1 MDSTALPWLAC
12 RRAGAVW
19 ETVLETGW
27 DAAPPGPRRVA
38 ALFGVVLAEEAHGLE
53 RAGML
58 AAQERE
64 RQTQARLAELGALAA
79 AVAHDVRNP
88 LNIIG
93 MAVAMADPDTR
104 AEVSEQI
111 GRIARLTD
119 DLLEYAKPWSVTPS
133 PHDLTALARE
143 AAARRPGVACHA
155 TEPLLALADAGRV
168 LQALGNLLDNAQAVS
183 GRVGVETERGEGMAL
198 LHVCDDGP
206 GVPDDLRARIFEP
219 FVSRSPGGTGLGLA
233 IVARI
238 AAAHGGSAALTTRPG
253 WSTCFTLSFP
263 VMS

>member
-1 MDSTALPWLAC
+1 MDSAALPWLAC

-58 AAQERE
+58 AAQEREQERE

-119 DLLEYAKPWSVTPS
+119 DLLEYAKPWSVTPM

-155 TEPLLALADAGRV
+155 TESLLALADSGRV
-168 LQALGNLLDNAQAVS
+168 RQALDNLLDNAQAVS
-183 GRVGVETERGEGMAL
+183 GRVGVETERGEEIGRA
-198 LHVCDDGP
+198 HV
-206 GVPDDLRARIFEP
+206 
-219 FVSRSPGGTGLGLA
+219 
-233 IVARI
+233 
-238 AAAHGGSAALTTRPG
+238 
-253 WSTCFTLSFP
+253 
-263 VMS
+263 